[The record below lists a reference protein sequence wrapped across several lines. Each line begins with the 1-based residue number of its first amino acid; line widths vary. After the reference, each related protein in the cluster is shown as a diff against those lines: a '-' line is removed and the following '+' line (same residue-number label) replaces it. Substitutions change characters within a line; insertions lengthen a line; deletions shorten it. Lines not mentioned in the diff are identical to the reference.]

1 MVSDEPQVITQL
13 PDSFKKEFA
22 EHLSATIPREK
33 VVAEL
38 RQAQLA
44 RIMAADESIRVEGLG
59 QLAMRIDAR
68 LYFRMRNE
76 AKKQGS
82 TDNDWLMDYARD
94 NPQLCAKGFRPKS
107 DPTRHGMTF
116 VNGESV
122 SKTKGRVQS

>member
-1 MVSDEPQVITQL
+1 MVSDEPQVITEL
-13 PDSFKKEFA
+13 PEDFKKEFA

-59 QLAMRIDAR
+59 QLAMRIDSR

-76 AKKQGS
+76 AKKHGS
-82 TDNDWLMDYARD
+82 TDNDWLMEYAAD
-94 NPQLCAKGFRPKS
+94 NPHLCAKGFRPKS
-107 DPTRHGMTF
+107 NSARHGHTF
-116 VNGESV
+116 VGGESV
-122 SKTKGRVQS
+122 SKTKGRVQL

>member
-1 MVSDEPQVITQL
+1 MVSDPQVITQL
-13 PDSFKKEFA
+13 PEDFKKEFA

-44 RIMAADESIRVEGLG
+44 RIMAADSSMRMNGLG
-59 QLAMRIDAR
+59 QLAARIDPR

-76 AKKQGS
+76 AKKQGA
-82 TDNDWLMDYARD
+82 TDNDWLMDYLAD
-94 NPQLCAKGFRPKS
+94 NPQLCAKGFRPKAN
-107 DPTRHGMTF
+107 PTRHGVTF
-116 VNGESV
+116 VNGVSV